1 MMLYDF
7 PGRLETAPVVPED
20 IASGSE
26 DINTFSRDLFT
37 GIYFLLDGEQ
47 VVYVGQTL
55 SISSRIY
62 DHHRSSKKFNRFAW
76 VRCKPEL
83 LNDWEGYYIGSL
95 LPKYNG
101 GIPPN
106 SHYMAYKRLKKTVKQ
121 KAGIILKNELDLIE
135 RGIYRFSMSGKPNVY
150 YYSVSETLEVFS

>member
-1 MMLYDF
+1 MYDF
-7 PGRLETAPVVPED
+7 PGRLVAPPVVPDD
-20 IASGSE
+20 ITRVSE
-26 DINTFSRDLFT
+26 DISTFSRDLFT
-37 GIYFLLDGEQ
+37 GIYFLLDNEK

-62 DHHRSSKKFNRFAW
+62 DHHKSSKKFNRFAW

-83 LNDWEGYYIGSL
+83 LNDWEGYYIGTF

-106 SHYMAYKRLKKTVKQ
+106 SHFMAFKRLKRTVKQ
-121 KAGIILKNELDLIE
+121 KTGTIIKNEFDLITK
-135 RGIYRFSMSGKPNVY
+135 GIYRFSMTGKPDIY
-150 YYSVSETLEVFS
+150 YYSVSETLEVFN